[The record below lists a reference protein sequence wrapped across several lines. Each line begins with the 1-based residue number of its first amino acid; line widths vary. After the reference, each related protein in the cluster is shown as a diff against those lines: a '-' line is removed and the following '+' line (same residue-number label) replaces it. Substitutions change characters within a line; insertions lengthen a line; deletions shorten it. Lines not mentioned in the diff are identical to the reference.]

1 MQAEFRRLNSDR
13 KGIKIILSGIH
24 TQPYM
29 LLEKTGIAEKL
40 GRENIFETINEA
52 LARAKEI
59 VKEK

>member
-1 MQAEFRRLNSDR
+1 
-13 KGIKIILSGIH
+13 
-24 TQPYM
+24 M